1 MSRQDDRN
9 GGSSV
14 LRRLWGE
21 LGVSWGERIL
31 HHGARVLLVVV
42 LAGLLTSFFLP
53 AEGPVVQPYD
63 SWSVAPEDVIARFS
77 FDVPKTP
84 AELEAEQNSVR
95 EGVPPTFDFVPE
107 FADTMRAELE
117 RFFDQL
123 DSAVVADDR
132 ARVQSI
138 LEGSRITA
146 SAAQV
151 VDFIGDSTLRH
162 TFRASAVAATRGL
175 LAEGVVDVTVM
186 GEVTTNTIYVRVG
199 GDIPER
205 TRPSADVAT
214 SRDFYD
220 QAALALPP
228 LTTPDESELFRMIL
242 IGHMQPTYLLNVLA
256 TEIDREAQARAVPL
270 IKQRVL
276 EGQAIVRQADPVG
289 P

>member
-132 ARVQSI
+132 AGILDRLTKPEVETAVLERV
-138 LEGSRITA
+138 R
-146 SAAQV
+146 
-151 VDFIGDSTLRH
+151 
-162 TFRASAVAATRGL
+162 
-175 LAEGVVDVTVM
+175 
-186 GEVTTNTIYVRVG
+186 
-199 GDIPER
+199 
-205 TRPSADVAT
+205 
-214 SRDFYD
+214 
-220 QAALALPP
+220 PP
-228 LTTPDESELFRMIL
+228 LITRVTSLIVIRRRLLEPCAPETTP
-242 IGHMQPTYLLNVLA
+242 
-256 TEIDREAQARAVPL
+256 
-270 IKQRVL
+270 
-276 EGQAIVRQADPVG
+276 
-289 P
+289 